1 VTAEAAPKDTEA
13 QGRSELGVA
22 LFLLA
27 LGVLVLIDAAGI
39 PETAGQTGPVGP
51 KAVPFVLGGALVLL
65 SILLAIDVLRGR
77 HGEQEMG
84 EDVDLSHGSDWR
96 TVLILIGAFL
106 ANVVLIERLGWAI
119 SGAILFFG
127 TAFAL
132 GSRHYIRDALIAIAL
147 SVGTWY
153 LFALGLGIELPVGVL
168 KGIL

>member
-1 VTAEAAPKDTEA
+1 MTSETAPKG

-27 LGVLVLIDAAGI
+27 LGVLVLVDAAGI
-39 PETAGQTGPVGP
+39 PQTAGQTGPVGP
-51 KAVPFVLGGALVLL
+51 KAVPYVLGAALVVL
-65 SILLAIDVLRGR
+65 SVLLAIDVLRGGR
-77 HGEQEMG
+77 GEPEAG
-84 EDVDLSHGSDWR
+84 EDIDLSHGTDWR

-106 ANVVLIERLGWAI
+106 ANVVLIERVGWPV

-127 TAFAL
+127 VAFAL
-132 GSRHYIRDALIAIAL
+132 GSRHFIRDPLIAIAL
-147 SVGTWY
+147 SIGTWY

>member
-1 VTAEAAPKDTEA
+1 MTSETAPKG

-27 LGVLVLIDAAGI
+27 LGVLVLVDAAGI
-39 PETAGQTGPVGP
+39 PETAGQTGPIGP
-51 KAVPFVLGGALVLL
+51 KAVPYVLGAALVVL
-65 SILLAIDVLRGR
+65 SVLLAIDVLRGGR
-77 HGEQEMG
+77 GEQETG
-84 EDVDLSHGSDWR
+84 EDIDLSQGTDWR

-106 ANVVLIERLGWAI
+106 ANVVLIERVGWPV

-127 TAFAL
+127 VAFAL
-132 GSRHYIRDALIAIAL
+132 GSRHFIRDPLIAIAL
-147 SVGTWY
+147 SIGTWY

>member
-1 VTAEAAPKDTEA
+1 MTSETAPKG

-27 LGVLVLIDAAGI
+27 LGVLVLVDAAGI
-39 PETAGQTGPVGP
+39 PQTAGQTGPIGP
-51 KAVPFVLGGALVLL
+51 KAVPYVLGAALVVL
-65 SILLAIDVLRGR
+65 SVLLAIDVLRGGR
-77 HGEQEMG
+77 GEQETG
-84 EDVDLSHGSDWR
+84 EDVDLSHGTDWR

-106 ANVVLIERLGWAI
+106 ANVVLIERVGWPV

-127 TAFAL
+127 VAFAL
-132 GSRHYIRDALIAIAL
+132 GSRHFIRDPLIAIAL
-147 SVGTWY
+147 SIGTWY

>member
-1 VTAEAAPKDTEA
+1 MTSETAPKG

-27 LGVLVLIDAAGI
+27 LGVLVLVDAARI
-39 PETAGQTGPVGP
+39 PQTAGQTGPIGP
-51 KAVPFVLGGALVLL
+51 KAVPFVLGAALVVL
-65 SILLAIDVLRGR
+65 SVLLAIDVLRGGR
-77 HGEQEMG
+77 GEQETG
-84 EDVDLSHGSDWR
+84 EDIDLSHGTDWR

-106 ANVVLIERLGWAI
+106 ANVVLIERVGWPV

-127 TAFAL
+127 VAFAL
-132 GSRHYIRDALIAIAL
+132 GSRHFIRDPLIAIAL
-147 SVGTWY
+147 SIGTWY

>member
-1 VTAEAAPKDTEA
+1 MTSETVPKG

-27 LGVLVLIDAAGI
+27 LGVLVLVDAAGI
-39 PETAGQTGPVGP
+39 PQTAGQTGPIGP
-51 KAVPFVLGGALVLL
+51 KAVPYVLGAALVVL
-65 SILLAIDVLRGR
+65 SVLLAIDVLRGGR
-77 HGEQEMG
+77 GEQETG
-84 EDVDLSHGSDWR
+84 EDIDLSHGTDWR

-106 ANVVLIERLGWAI
+106 ANVVLIERVGWPV

-127 TAFAL
+127 VAFAL
-132 GSRHYIRDALIAIAL
+132 GSRHFIRDPLIAIAL
-147 SVGTWY
+147 SIGTWY

>member
-1 VTAEAAPKDTEA
+1 MTSETAPKG

-27 LGVLVLIDAAGI
+27 LGVLVLVDAAGI
-39 PETAGQTGPVGP
+39 PETAGQTGPIGP
-51 KAVPFVLGGALVLL
+51 KAVPYVLGAALVVM
-65 SILLAIDVLRGR
+65 SVLLAIDVLRGGR
-77 HGEQEMG
+77 GEQETG
-84 EDVDLSHGSDWR
+84 EDIDLSHGTDWR

-106 ANVVLIERLGWAI
+106 ANVVLIERVGWPV

-127 TAFAL
+127 VAFAL
-132 GSRHYIRDALIAIAL
+132 GSRHFIRDPLIAIAL
-147 SVGTWY
+147 SIGTWY

>member
-1 VTAEAAPKDTEA
+1 MTSETAPKG

-27 LGVLVLIDAAGI
+27 LGVLVLVDAAGI
-39 PETAGQTGPVGP
+39 PQTAGQTGPIGP
-51 KAVPFVLGGALVLL
+51 KAVPYFLGAALVVL
-65 SILLAIDVLRGR
+65 SVLLAIDVLRGGR
-77 HGEQEMG
+77 GEQETG
-84 EDVDLSHGSDWR
+84 EDVDLSHGTDWR

-106 ANVVLIERLGWAI
+106 ANVVLIERVGWPV

-127 TAFAL
+127 VAFAL
-132 GSRHYIRDALIAIAL
+132 GSRHFIRDPLIAIAL
-147 SVGTWY
+147 SIGTWY

>member
-1 VTAEAAPKDTEA
+1 VTSEATAKGQD
-13 QGRSELGVA
+13 RSELGVA

-27 LGVLVLIDAAGI
+27 LGVLVLVDAAGI
-39 PETAGQTGPVGP
+39 PETAGQTGAVGP
-51 KAVPFVLGGALVLL
+51 KAVPYVLGGALVLL
-65 SILLAIDVLRGR
+65 SIFLAIDVLRGGR
-77 HGEQEMG
+77 GEQEMG
-84 EDVDLSHGSDWR
+84 EDVDLSRGTDWR
-96 TVLILIGAFL
+96 TVLILVGAFL

-132 GSRHYIRDALIAIAL
+132 GSRHFIRDALIAIAL
-147 SVGTWY
+147 SVGSWY

>member
-1 VTAEAAPKDTEA
+1 MTSETAPKG

-27 LGVLVLIDAAGI
+27 LGVLVLVDAAGI
-39 PETAGQTGPVGP
+39 PQTAGQTGPIGP
-51 KAVPFVLGGALVLL
+51 KAVPYVLGAALVVL
-65 SILLAIDVLRGR
+65 SVLLAIDVLRGGR
-77 HGEQEMG
+77 GEQETG
-84 EDVDLSHGSDWR
+84 EDIDLSHGTDWR

-106 ANVVLIERLGWAI
+106 ANVVLIERVGWPV

-127 TAFAL
+127 VAFAL
-132 GSRHYIRDALIAIAL
+132 GSRHFIRDPLIAIAL
-147 SVGTWY
+147 SIGTWY

>member
-1 VTAEAAPKDTEA
+1 VTSETAPKG

-27 LGVLVLIDAAGI
+27 LGVLVLVDAGGI

-51 KAVPFVLGGALVLL
+51 KAVPFVLGAALVVL
-65 SILLAIDVLRGR
+65 SILLAIDVLRGGR
-77 HGEQEMG
+77 GEQEMG
-84 EDVDLSHGSDWR
+84 EDVDLSHGTDWR
-96 TVLILIGAFL
+96 TVLILVGAFL
-106 ANVVLIERLGWAI
+106 ANVVLIERVGWAI

-132 GSRHYIRDALIAIAL
+132 GSRHFIRDALIAIAL
-147 SVGTWY
+147 SVGSWY